1 MQNDQGQ
8 QYTFDNDGLAIYKQ
22 DTILLSKNRKE
33 NTNFF
38 LQVNGVSFEVIISL
52 EALHRLFPPNAVVV
66 INPKADE

>member
-22 DTILLSKNRKE
+22 DTLLLSKNRKE